1 MIKLKSELA
10 HYRQMFVEQSHTVT
24 RLSKLVTN
32 LKGDR
37 ILLKDKLL
45 QQEKKANKFI
55 LEMAQRFDNS
65 RKEFNIVIS
74 KKLEEQRD
82 SPEKLAIHK
91 LVDRNARLAY
101 DNSMLKLE
109 LDMLKKQL
117 LERRIEE
124 NKLHCLTGRSV
135 QYSKEANNFDFENPH
150 LEKCGNSN
158 TFNTLKASVSE
169 KSGLTNVSFQ
179 NCTIA
184 VKTSVTSLISRNK
197 KSVLMWQPDLDPR
210 SISKVSNSN
219 QVNSSAE
226 SSEDVR
232 LMRVFSAPQLTASR
246 GSLAIKDL
254 QDLKTK

>member
-1 MIKLKSELA
+1 
-10 HYRQMFVEQSHTVT
+10 
-24 RLSKLVTN
+24 
-32 LKGDR
+32 
-37 ILLKDKLL
+37 
-45 QQEKKANKFI
+45 
-55 LEMAQRFDNS
+55 MAQRFENS

-74 KKLEEQRD
+74 KKLEEQRV
-82 SPEKLAIHK
+82 SPGKVAVYKLT
-91 LVDRNARLAY
+91 DRNARLAY

-124 NKLHCLTGRSV
+124 NKLHCLTDRTV

-150 LEKCGNSN
+150 LEKCRDSN

-184 VKTSVTSLISRNK
+184 VKTSVTSLINRNK
-197 KSVLMWQPDLDPR
+197 KSVLMWQPDQDPR
-210 SISKVSNSN
+210 PVSKVSNSN
-219 QVNSSAE
+219 QVNSSAD

-232 LMRVFSAPQLTASR
+232 LMRVFSAPQLTASH
-246 GSLAIKDL
+246 GSLAIKEL